1 MSRIALAAALAL
13 SFAALPA
20 LAPTALAQAAQPA
33 QKKSHAEWTQECM
46 KDVQKGLKAGQ
57 TMTSNQRMQAEA
69 QCKAYADSK
78 K

>member
-1 MSRIALAAALAL
+1 MSRIALAAAFAL
-13 SFAALPA
+13 SVAALPA
-20 LAPTALAQAAQPA
+20 LAQTAQPA
-33 QKKSHAEWTQECM
+33 KKSHAEWSQECM
-46 KDVQKGLKAGQ
+46 RDVQKGLKAGQ